1 MNKADPDSRMM
12 RTQGQPTVQ
21 GNNAQAAVT
30 RGQIIG
36 VAEIAVERPDFGHL
50 EPAVRATL
58 RELEDAGVT
67 QRPETVLA
75 DAGYWHTRQIE
86 NIVSDG
92 LQVLVAPDAGLPE
105 GARPGWDKGPYA
117 FMRRVLSSEAGHEL
131 YKHRKATVEPV
142 FAQNKFNR
150 LPPLPATRQSRG
162 AVGVAV
168 PVSNPQP
175 AEVPHPLDKPS
186 DRLSGRDRRRL
197 PLMTSH
203 RSQTKTPRSPN
214 FARQPRRRAVG
225 FAACQEKKRMSSTC
239 ALWVLVSALV
249 AMPSSS
255 TTPPRIFR
263 TAVYP
268 GSRMR

>member
-1 MNKADPDSRMM
+1 MRVTGTRDRSRTSSATDSKCWSRPM
-12 RTQGQPTVQ
+12 RGYERAPGRDGIKVPTRPAPSARQ
-21 GNNAQAAVT
+21 RGRTRALQAPQSDGRA
-30 RGQIIG
+30 G
-36 VAEIAVERPDFGHL
+36 
-50 EPAVRATL
+50 VRA
-58 RELEDAGVT
+58 E
-67 QRPETVLA
+67 
-75 DAGYWHTRQIE
+75 
-86 NIVSDG
+86 
-92 LQVLVAPDAGLPE
+92 QVQP
-105 GARPGWDKGPYA
+105 W
-117 FMRRVLSSEAGHEL
+117 
-131 YKHRKATVEPV
+131 
-142 FAQNKFNR
+142 

-168 PVSNPQP
+168 PGSNPQP
-175 AEVPHPLDKPS
+175 AEAPHTLDKPS
-186 DRLSGRDRRRL
+186 DRLSGRDRRQL

-268 GSRMR
+268 GSRMRYQ